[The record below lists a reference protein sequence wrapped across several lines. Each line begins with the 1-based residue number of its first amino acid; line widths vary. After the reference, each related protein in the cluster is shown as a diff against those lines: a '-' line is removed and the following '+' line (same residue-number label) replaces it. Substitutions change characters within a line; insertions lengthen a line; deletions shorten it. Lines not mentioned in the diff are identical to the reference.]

1 MKSINNPETI
11 TTGTEDLSSGA
22 SNRSKTTMG
31 TETDCHLLT
40 NSAST
45 ATSTATAPGDKI
57 QINIDYD
64 MQQLGGM
71 AMNPLLALDSQGA
84 APPSSKRTRREKT
97 EMKQIQRSVI
107 K

>member
-1 MKSINNPETI
+1 MKTINNPETI

-64 MQQLGGM
+64 VQQLGIGM
-71 AMNPLLALDSQGA
+71 TVNPLLASDSQGTP
-84 APPSSKRTRREKT
+84 APTAKRSRREKA
-97 EMKQIQRSVI
+97 EMKDM
-107 K
+107 